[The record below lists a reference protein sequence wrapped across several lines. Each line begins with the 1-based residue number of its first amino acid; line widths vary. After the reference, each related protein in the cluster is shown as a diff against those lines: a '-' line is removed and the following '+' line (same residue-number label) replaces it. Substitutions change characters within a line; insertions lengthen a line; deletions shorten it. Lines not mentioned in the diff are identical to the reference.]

1 MNYELRKKG
10 FSLTEVLLA
19 VGTLAIGLMFVAGTF
34 LAGIHFSTI
43 ATERTIAAVAA
54 EEAFAKI
61 KIFGVNLA
69 HPSLLVDR
77 LVAFEVVALNP
88 INPAEFAYPSADTVT
103 DKQYYWSALCRRDD
117 PDLTAGLI
125 QVTVFVSRKIA
136 ANTRYRNPADPFDIA
151 VALPYPVPVDVAV
164 SLVSGNVLAIT
175 APGREIFI
183 NDGYTV
189 VDNQT
194 GRIYRVLERDA
205 ARPDRIVLDR
215 PWVGVSPGSVWVIPP
230 PFNSGRYPCI
240 AVYPKVIKF

>member
-1 MNYELRKKG
+1 M
-10 FSLTEVLLA
+10 TEVLLA

-61 KIFGVNLA
+61 QIFGINPASPTLA
-69 HPSLLVDR
+69 VDKS
-77 LVAFEVVALNP
+77 VPFEVLNL
-88 INPAEFAYPSADTVT
+88 INPAEFAYPSTDTVT

-136 ANTRYRNPADPFDIA
+136 ANTRYRNPANPFDID
-151 VALPYPVPVDVAV
+151 VALSYPVPVDVAV

-194 GRIYRVLERDA
+194 GQIYRVLERDA